1 MIYFDG
7 RKDEKDTEKWMG
19 GIVPALEKG
28 HKVAEGSEG
37 YIMDSE
43 EGTSIIKTT
52 TVAPTTPPNAES
64 PACFPGHAAWAKS
77 EEGQCP
83 AAGRFV
89 SSVCRSFQDCMND
102 KRTSYWICKP
112 KICSE
117 YRKRNEKKPC
127 AVHLFNCSE
136 K

>member
-28 HKVAEGSEG
+28 HKGIRFLR
-37 YIMDSE
+37 YIDDSE
-43 EGTSIIKTT
+43 EGNVPIIKTT
-52 TVAPTTPPNAES
+52 TCPYKRPPNAES
-64 PACFPGHAAWAKS
+64 PACFPHSPGHAAWAKS

-112 KICSE
+112 K
-117 YRKRNEKKPC
+117 
-127 AVHLFNCSE
+127 
-136 K
+136 